1 MVRELRA
8 VHAARVAEVGT
19 FNGKPG
25 VMLDV
30 KGHGK
35 VLIATTEEA
44 ARAWGALLF
53 NQVHF
58 ELRVG
63 GEQRVVVDAAPTLAA
78 KVVATGDELQRLVTE
93 ADACGREAAAVLLEA
108 RADSF
113 EAAAGQGDVD
123 AQQHHDLC
131 QRAAHFRTAAKVIRL
146 EVPRG

>member
-63 GEQRVVVDAAPTLAA
+63 GEQRAVVDAAPAFAA
-78 KVVATGDELQRLVTE
+78 KVVATGAELQRLVTE
-93 ADACGREAAAVLLEA
+93 ADASGREAAAALLEA

-113 EAAAGQGDVD
+113 EAAAGQSGCD
-123 AQQHHDLC
+123 AQQHHNLC
-131 QRAAHFRTAAKVIRL
+131 QQAAHFRAAAKVIRL